1 MVKEAPPL
9 PLVVLS
15 RLEAAFVND
24 PGDDV
29 DVLSALLVMVW
40 ASLRWSDV
48 QRLRLCSVVLN
59 DDRALKGV
67 GDPNLVLGACRLA
80 C

>member
-1 MVKEAPPL
+1 MLAWRDTGKWKRDMVKEAPPL

-40 ASLRWSDV
+40 ASLRWSAYNDYGFV
-48 QRLRLCSVVLN
+48 LLCSTTT
-59 DDRALKGV
+59 
-67 GDPNLVLGACRLA
+67 AC
-80 C
+80 